1 MASNGLLNVLVGG
14 NHERGNEMVRVR
26 RRSRLIAFST
36 FYLSAVVLLLAGC
49 GRKETK
55 GLVIRNRGSD
65 TLVQV
70 AQAWAE
76 EYKTV
81 NPDVTVQVS
90 GGGSGT
96 GITALINGTLDI
108 ANASRAMKDKER
120 EQIKDKFGADATINE
135 YVVGYDG
142 IAVYTHLDNPIK
154 QISIPQLKEIY
165 AEGGLTDTWEQVD
178 SDLNFTGEIQ
188 RASRQN
194 NSGTYV
200 FFREA
205 VCGKGGEYK
214 QGANSLSGS
223 KEVVEFV
230 STTPKAIGYSGMG
243 YKTEEVNWLAVSK
256 EDDGEAFE
264 PTPENVLSKDYPI
277 ARPLF
282 LYTVGDELPH
292 VKSYIEWIMG
302 ADGQRIV
309 SEQKF
314 VPLQ

>member
-1 MASNGLLNVLVGG
+1 MRVQSRIIEISVPLVLCFAILL
-14 NHERGNEMVRVR
+14 
-26 RRSRLIAFST
+26 S
-36 FYLSAVVLLLAGC
+36 AGC
-49 GRKETK
+49 GQKKTK
-55 GLVIRNRGSD
+55 GLVIKNRGSD
-65 TLVQV
+65 TLLQV

-76 EYKTV
+76 EYSKV
-81 NPDVTVQVS
+81 KPDVTVQAS

-96 GITALINGTLDI
+96 GITALINGTVEI
-108 ANASRAMKDKER
+108 ANASRSMKDEER
-120 EQIKDKFGADATINE
+120 QQIKDKYGPDTTINE

-142 IAVYTHLDNPIK
+142 IAVYTHKDNPIK
-154 QISIPQLKEIY
+154 HISIAQLKEIY
-165 AEGGLTDTWEQVD
+165 AEGGTTDNWEQVD
-178 SDLNFTGEIQ
+178 PDANFTGEIQ

-200 FFREA
+200 FFRKT
-205 VCGKGGEYK
+205 VCGEGVEYK

-243 YKTEEVNWLAVSK
+243 YKTEHVNWLAVSK
-256 EDDGEAFE
+256 EDGGEACL

-282 LYTVGDELPH
+282 VYTVGDEPPH
-292 VKSYIEWIMG
+292 VKAYIEWILS

-309 SEQKF
+309 REQKF

>member
-1 MASNGLLNVLVGG
+1 MLLVS
-14 NHERGNEMVRVR
+14 RM
-26 RRSRLIAFST
+26 RSGQKALCAVP
-36 FYLSAVVLLLAGC
+36 LCAVVLTLFAGC

-55 GLVIRNRGSD
+55 GTVIKNRGSD

-76 EYKTV
+76 EYKTAK
-81 NPDVTVQVS
+81 PDVTVQVS

-96 GITALINGTLDI
+96 GTTALINGTVEI
-108 ANASRAMKDKER
+108 ANSSRAMKDKER
-120 EQIKDKFGADATINE
+120 EQIKDKFGADMTINE
-135 YVVGYDG
+135 YIVGYDG
-142 IAVYTHLDNPIK
+142 IAVYTHSDNPIK
-154 QISIPQLKEIY
+154 QMSLAQLKEIY
-165 AEGGLTDTWEQVD
+165 AEGGTTETWEQAAPD
-178 SDLNFTGEIQ
+178 ADFTGEIQ

-243 YKTEEVNWLAVSK
+243 YKTDHVNWLAVCK
-256 EDDGEAFE
+256 EDGGEAFE
-264 PTPENVLSKDYPI
+264 PTVENVLSKDYPI

-282 LYTVGDELPH
+282 LYTVGEEPPH
-292 VKSYIEWIMG
+292 VKAYIDWILG
-302 ADGQRIV
+302 TDGQRIV
-309 SEQKF
+309 GEQKF
-314 VPLQ
+314 VPVK